1 MNSTVNLNMR
11 PLGKN
16 SFRTSED
23 IKDYHV
29 HLYYD
34 GRTKQY
40 AGYLRREMERRFN
53 GRIEVGRWRD
63 MAPQGPHPKSHF
75 QVSFPTNM
83 FNQLVPFLA
92 LNRGDLHILLHPNTG
107 NGYDDHTKNVM
118 WIGPSIPLDQN
129 WLSRNQKV

>member
-11 PLGKN
+11 SLGKN

-23 IKDYHV
+23 IKSYHV

-40 AGYLRREMERRFN
+40 AGYLRREMERRFD
-53 GRIEVGRWRD
+53 GCIEVGRWRD
-63 MAPQGPHPKSHF
+63 MAPQGPHPRSHF

-83 FNQLVPFLA
+83 FNRLVPFLA
-92 LNRGDLHILLHPNTG
+92 LNRGGLYILLHPNTG
-107 NGYDDHTKNVM
+107 NGYEDHTKNVM
-118 WIGPSIPLDQN
+118 WIGPSIPLDPN
-129 WLSRNQKV
+129 WLSRNK

>member
-11 PLGKN
+11 SLGNN

-23 IKDYHV
+23 IKSYHV

-40 AGYLRREMERRFN
+40 AGYLRREMERRFD
-53 GRIEVGRWRD
+53 GCIEVGRWRD
-63 MAPQGPHPKSHF
+63 MAPQGPHPRSHF

-83 FNQLVPFLA
+83 FNRLVPFLA
-92 LNRGDLHILLHPNTG
+92 LNRGGLHILLHPNTG
-107 NGYDDHTKNVM
+107 NGYEDHTKNVM
-118 WIGPSIPLDQN
+118 WIGPSIPLDPN
-129 WLSRNQKV
+129 WLSRNK

>member
-11 PLGKN
+11 SLGKN

-23 IKDYHV
+23 IKSYHV

-53 GRIEVGRWRD
+53 GCIEVGRWRD

-75 QVSFPTNM
+75 QVFFPTNM

-107 NGYDDHTKNVM
+107 NGYEDHTKNVM

>member
-11 PLGKN
+11 SLGKN

-23 IKDYHV
+23 IKSYHV

-40 AGYLRREMERRFN
+40 AGYLRREMERRFE
-53 GRIEVGRWRD
+53 GCIEVGRWRD
-63 MAPQGPHPKSHF
+63 MAPQGPHPRSHF

-83 FNQLVPFLA
+83 FNRLVPFLA
-92 LNRGDLHILLHPNTG
+92 LNRGGLHILLHPNTG
-107 NGYDDHTKNVM
+107 NGYEDHTKNVM
-118 WIGPSIPLDQN
+118 WIGPSIPLDPN
-129 WLSRNQKV
+129 WLSRNK

>member
-11 PLGKN
+11 PFGKN

-23 IKDYHV
+23 IKGYHA

-34 GRTKQY
+34 GRTKQF

-63 MAPQGPHPKSHF
+63 LAPQGPNPTSHF

-83 FNQLVPFLA
+83 FNLIVPFLA
-92 LNRGDLHILLHPNTG
+92 LNRGELHILLHPNTG
-107 NGYDDHTKNVM
+107 NGYEDHTTNVM

-129 WLSRNQKV
+129 WLSKNQNV